1 MGVSTVRGSG
11 GVSDIAI
18 IHSSRRA
25 GTVLTYHFGPDECS
39 SYVPRGHRM
48 GNNVS
53 TPEELW
59 SIAPVFLVEQ

>member
-25 GTVLTYHFGPDECS
+25 GTVLTIILDL
-39 SYVPRGHRM
+39 M
-48 GNNVS
+48 NVS
-53 TPEELW
+53 RTRRE
-59 SIAPVFLVEQ
+59 VKNGK